1 MKKIIKL
8 RTDYDILDDEFDDVS
23 KPFDDELDSWFENHR
38 DLIDEFVAFYIAR
51 GIENNAIWD
60 GAFDGLINSAVET
73 LASYFVDSNINR
85 SKLDK
90 ILLDKYG
97 YKIIKESPMIFE
109 KIK

>member
-1 MKKIIKL
+1 MKEIIKL
-8 RTDYDILDDEFDDVS
+8 RTDYDILDDEFEDVS
-23 KPFDDELDSWFENHR
+23 KPFDDELDSWFENRR

-60 GAFDGLINSAVET
+60 GAFAGLINSAVET
-73 LASYFVDSNINR
+73 LSSYFVDSNVNR
-85 SKLDK
+85 PKLDK

-97 YKIIKESPMIFE
+97 YKIVQESPMSFE